1 MSGIVAEVMR
11 WKRRDSIP
19 PGDWTASL
27 KEGGGREERKTG
39 DWEGRRRE
47 RVEERDARKRP
58 TAP

>member
-1 MSGIVAEVMR
+1 MSIGKNKARPRVAKT
-11 WKRRDSIP
+11 W
-19 PGDWTASL
+19 
-27 KEGGGREERKTG
+27 REERKTG